1 MATGC
6 ICCCASCRLSRDV
19 LRRTMTALK
28 GWTPMKLSTPQ
39 LTPVFDIP
47 RPTLPRSSAI
57 RYEPFS
63 GTQHQTGKLRC
74 RPRRSGRI
82 SSSSSSSPPRLLC
95 TPLKFK
101 RTSPQNLTR
110 SALSAGMLR
119 AFAIRHAP
127 QVIYAHQLF
136 PLIPPEKVLVWA
148 HDTSRITAF
157 LTPHRQ
163 RDACLMFAD
172 ECVAASDLQPR
183 FGIDDLGTGSFQRI
197 GQSLACAGAD
207 VR

>member
-1 MATGC
+1 
-6 ICCCASCRLSRDV
+6 
-19 LRRTMTALK
+19 
-28 GWTPMKLSTPQ
+28 MKLSTPQ

-47 RPTLPRSSAI
+47 HPTLPRSSAI

-82 SSSSSSSPPRLLC
+82 SSSSSSSSLQHLFY

-119 AFAIRHAP
+119 AFAICHAP

-148 HDTSRITAF
+148 HDSARITVF
-157 LTPHRQ
+157 LTSHRQ

-183 FGIDDLGTGSFQRI
+183 YDIDDLGTGSFQRI
-197 GQSLACAGAD
+197 GQSLASAGAD